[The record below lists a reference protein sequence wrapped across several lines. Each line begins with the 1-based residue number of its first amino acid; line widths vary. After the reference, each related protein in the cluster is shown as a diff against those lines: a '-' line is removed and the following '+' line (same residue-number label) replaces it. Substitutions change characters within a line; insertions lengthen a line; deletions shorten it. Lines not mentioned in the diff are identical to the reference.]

1 MRYLLFGSLFLCL
14 LTACSPSRNMQQRE
28 QTHPTFWTSELRN
41 PTLKN
46 DFRVLLTSPK
56 ANITGIFIVKQI
68 DGAWKGTLINEF
80 GLKVFDFV
88 STSKKYELLNV
99 ISFLDK
105 WYIKKVIA
113 SDIQFIMEIDNPDYF
128 AGNQAHWTFV
138 QDTLSVNY
146 KNEKELRR
154 FPDGKVEYL
163 NKKRALHYTL
173 FNIATNYTNLH

>member
-1 MRYLLFGSLFLCL
+1 MKYLLFGSLFLCL
-14 LTACSPSRNMQQRE
+14 LTACTPPRSMLQRE
-28 QTHPTFWTSELRN
+28 QVHPAFWTSELRD
-41 PTLKN
+41 PALKN
-46 DFRVLLTSPK
+46 EFRILLATPK
-56 ANITGIFIVKQI
+56 ANITGIFIVKQV

-88 STSKKYELLNV
+88 STSKKCELLNV

-113 SDIQFIMEIDNPDYF
+113 SDIQFIIDIDNPDYF
-128 AGNQAHWTFV
+128 AGKQAHWMWE
-138 QDTLSVNY
+138 QDTTLSVNY

-154 FPDGKVEYL
+154 FPDGKVEYI

-173 FNIATNYTNLH
+173 INIATDDTN